1 VLKLSPLAIGGP
13 TRRLTDPT
21 ATAQTAIRRRGS
33 CAVLDVA
40 ERELLSRHPPDDHLL
55 EPGDHYDALDT
66 VARLL
71 LRRLDE
77 LRDLTH
83 AYRRALDHEGIDD
96 PF

>member
-13 TRRLTDPT
+13 TL
-21 ATAQTAIRRRGS
+21 AILD
-33 CAVLDVA
+33 AVLDVA

-55 EPGDHYDALDT
+55 EPADHYDALDT